1 MSKYA
6 PLAEHLRT
14 LQANAWQASFVEVEA
29 LLGADLPCSA
39 RKYAEWWSNGSG
51 HTQARAWVDAGFQT
65 CELDISRQTVLFRR
79 TGVSDSE
86 AARRKPPNSRRPA
99 RKAAERPASRQPSP
113 PIPQGHN
120 SLALCGH
127 SFVWT
132 AKITPDTGADGQPIE
147 CMPQANYAKANE
159 KPLNKH
165 GHGPFCRFSIPGLPA
180 ASGLYAVTVD
190 RRLAYVG
197 IATKNLRQ
205 RWGPS
210 GYAEIQPVNC
220 FQGGQSTNCKINHAI
235 LQAVRDKQIVELWMR
250 RHDDPRPVE
259 AVLIRELVPPW
270 NDQR

>member
-29 LLGADLPCSA
+29 LLEADLPSSA

-79 TGVSDSE
+79 TGIRDSE
-86 AARRKPPNSRRPA
+86 AAGRKPLNSGAPT

-113 PIPQGHN
+113 SVPQGHN
-120 SLALCGH
+120 SLTLCGH

-165 GHGPFCRFSIPGLPA
+165 GQGPFLPVLHTGPASSARSLRCDRRSTPGL
-180 ASGLYAVTVD
+180 
-190 RRLAYVG
+190 
-197 IATKNLRQ
+197 
-205 RWGPS
+205 
-210 GYAEIQPVNC
+210 
-220 FQGGQSTNCKINHAI
+220 
-235 LQAVRDKQIVELWMR
+235 R
-250 RHDDPRPVE
+250 RHRHKESPTEMGTLR
-259 AVLIRELVPPW
+259 LR
-270 NDQR
+270 